1 MPESITIRTGTR
13 DELGG
18 VEIGFV
24 NVYERAER
32 PGELSVQ
39 LVLSD
44 RNVIVAVG
52 DEIALGGFRFRL
64 LALTPDRGAYAVRLE
79 RVEPEPEPAPV
90 PPAAPRLAIP
100 PVSAAELRKALHL
113 ATPAILRHLAS
124 GGSVPQ
130 VMDWQR
136 ETSQTTHTEWNGGEI
151 GPNTSQHD
159 QAVFGA
165 GGDEF
170 IEARITVEALRYD
183 PSEIYRREVSAFWR
197 FGAATAHI
205 FLRAEGEDRFDH
217 ITGDRLD
224 PVILALIR
232 DATAGTGH

>member
-13 DELGG
+13 DELAG

-39 LVLSD
+39 LVLPD

-52 DEIALGGFRFRL
+52 DDIVLGGSRFRL

-79 RVEPEPEPAPV
+79 PVEPEPVPV
-90 PPAAPRLAIP
+90 PPEPPRLAIP
-100 PVSAAELRKALHL
+100 PVSAAELRKALHV
-113 ATPAILRHLAS
+113 ATPAILSHLA
-124 GGSVPQ
+124 GGVSVPQ
-130 VMDWQR
+130 VTDWQR
-136 ETSQTTHTEWNGGEI
+136 ESRQTMHTEWNGGEI
-151 GPNTSQHD
+151 GPNTSQRDHALFEAGTAEAI
-159 QAVFGA
+159 QAT
-165 GGDEF
+165 
-170 IEARITVEALRYD
+170 ITLEELRYN

-205 FLRAEGEDRFDH
+205 FLRAEGEAQVDH
-217 ITGDRLD
+217 ITGDTLD
-224 PVILALIR
+224 PVILALIS
-232 DATAGTGH
+232 DAIAGTGR